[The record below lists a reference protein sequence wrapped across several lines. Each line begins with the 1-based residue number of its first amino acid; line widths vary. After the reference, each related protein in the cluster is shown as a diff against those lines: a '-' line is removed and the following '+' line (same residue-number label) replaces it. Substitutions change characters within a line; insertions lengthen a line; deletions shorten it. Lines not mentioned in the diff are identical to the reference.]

1 MPEEPQN
8 TPPQKTPEP
17 QGPSAGGGGGGEG
30 GGARA
35 GSPGKGPRVDTELE
49 EFRGI
54 MEVPGTFEEGF
65 SWSSLAGAVFVAV
78 LMVPGSIYMTLLA
91 GASIGPAAQWVT
103 LILFIEVARRAN
115 QHLGKAQVFTLFYI
129 SGAIMVTASQL
140 EGGFHGGLGAL
151 WSQFYVQSDAA
162 VAQGIAEQIPAWVAP
177 NDPAVLAE
185 RSLFM
190 KEWLPAI
197 GLIAFTMIIGRI
209 DNMILGY
216 GLFRIA
222 SDIEK
227 LPFPMA
233 PVGAQGILA
242 LTEETDDDRDESRT
256 GVVAPFARKDPAG
269 ATVADPAGEPAGG
282 SWRWRIFTLGSILG
296 LAFGAVYLGVPT
308 VTGALLDEPIT
319 LLPIPFV
326 DYTQDT
332 AAILPAVAVAI
343 SMDLG
348 QVLFGMVLPFWAM
361 IGTGIGLLT
370 TMVLNPILYAGLPDA
385 LPVVGGAGAG
395 VLSSWNPGDNMQQ
408 TVYKNNV
415 DFYFSFSLGVALTIA
430 VAGFVSVG
438 RQLLAAKRR
447 KAEEEAAGFEPK
459 ETTLPEGRGD
469 IRPWAVIATYVVSTA
484 LYLGVSC
491 WLLLLTDGRIH
502 PPLIAVMLFYAI
514 VYTPIL
520 SYVTARLEGI
530 AGEVINLP
538 FVREGSFI
546 LSGYQGV
553 AVWFLPIP
561 IHNYGSMTVFY
572 RQCELT
578 GTKFTSIWKSE
589 LLLTPIILVGS
600 LGFAHFIWGLGP
612 IPGPQYPFAQA
623 WWEVTAENLS
633 LVFSSTLGGFSEFE
647 QAFRADYIFA
657 GFLSGGAL
665 FAVLSWAGAPI
676 FLTYG
681 IVRGLNQTLPF
692 AVFSQLLGAVIGRYY
707 FRRKLGLKWRQ
718 YAPVLAA
725 GFSCG
730 MGLIGTLGVG
740 VTFLAKAVF
749 KVPY

>member
-1 MPEEPQN
+1 MATQKP
-8 TPPQKTPEP
+8 TTTKTPKP
-17 QGPSAGGGGGGEG
+17 
-30 GGARA
+30 
-35 GSPGKGPRVDTELE
+35 KRVDRELE
-49 EFRGI
+49 EFRDL
-54 MEVPGTFEEGF
+54 MVPPGTFENGF
-65 SWSSLAGAVFVAV
+65 TWSSLLGALFVAL

-115 QHLGKAQVFTLFYI
+115 QHLRKAQIFTLFYI

-140 EGGFHGGLGAL
+140 QGGFHGGLGAL

-162 VAQGIAEQIPAWVAP
+162 RASGVADAMDGLNWVAP
-177 NDPAVLAE
+177 MDPEVLAS
-185 RSLFM
+185 RSLLRW
-190 KEWLPAI
+190 EWLPAI

-209 DNMILGY
+209 DNMVLGY
-216 GLFRIA
+216 GLFRVT
-222 SDIEK
+222 SDIER

-233 PVGAQGILA
+233 PIGAQGILA
-242 LTEETDDDRDESRT
+242 LSEEQDEDQLTHAPDDDPT
-256 GVVAPFARKDPAG
+256 DPLN
-269 ATVADPAGEPAGG
+269 DDKQRN
-282 SWRWRIFTLGSILG
+282 WRWRVFSIGSIIG
-296 LAFGAVYLGVPT
+296 LAFGFVYLGIPT
-308 VTGALLDEPIT
+308 VTGALFERPIT

-332 AAILPAVAVAI
+332 ASLLPAVAFAI
-343 SMDLG
+343 SLDLG
-348 QVLFGMVLPFWAM
+348 QVIFGMVLPFWAM
-361 IGTGIGLLT
+361 VGSFIGLLVT
-370 TMVLNPILYAGLPDA
+370 VVLNPILHSGLPDA
-385 LPVVGGAGAG
+385 IPLLGAYDGGT
-395 VLSSWNPGDNMQQ
+395 LTSWNPGDSMQQ

-415 DFYFSFSLGVALTIA
+415 DFYFSFSIGVALTIA
-430 VAGFVSVG
+430 
-438 RQLLAAKRR
+438 
-447 KAEEEAAGFEPK
+447 AAGFISVFRQVREAKRKRK
-459 ETTLPEGRGD
+459 EEQRLGIELDDALDVPEGRGD
-469 IRPWAVIATYVVSTA
+469 IKPWFVILTYIVTTA

-491 WLLLLTDGRIH
+491 WLLWISDGEIH
-502 PPLIAVMLFYAI
+502 GPLVAIMLFYALI
-514 VYTPIL
+514 YTPII

-561 IHNYGSMTVFY
+561 MHNYGSMTVFY

-578 GTKFTSIWKSE
+578 GTKFSSIWKSE

-600 LGFAHFIWGLGP
+600 LLFAHFIWSLGP
-612 IPGPQYPFAQA
+612 IPGPQYPFAQE

-633 LVFSSTLGGFSEFE
+633 LVFSSTLGGYSEFE
-647 QAFRADYIFA
+647 QAFRLDYIAA
-657 GFLSGGAL
+657 GF
-665 FAVLSWAGAPI
+665 VAGAVVFGGLAWLGAPV

-692 AVFSQLLGAVIGRYY
+692 AVVGQFIGALIGHYY
-707 FRRKLGLKWRQ
+707 FRRKMGLKWRQ

-740 VTFLAKAVF
+740 FTFLAKSVF
-749 KVPY
+749 ELPY

>member
-1 MPEEPQN
+1 
-8 TPPQKTPEP
+8 
-17 QGPSAGGGGGGEG
+17 
-30 GGARA
+30 
-35 GSPGKGPRVDTELE
+35 
-49 EFRGI
+49 

-65 SWSSLAGAVFVAV
+65 SWSSLAGAVFVAI

-197 GLIAFTMIIGRI
+197 GLITFTMIIGRI

-242 LTEETDDDRDESRT
+242 LTEENDDDADESRT
-256 GVVAPFARKDPAG
+256 GFIAPFAKDDPAG
-269 ATVADPAGEPAGG
+269 ATAATPRGEPAGG
-282 SWRWRIFTLGSILG
+282 SWRWRIFTLGSIIG

-308 VTGALLDEPIT
+308 VTGALLDRPIT

-332 AAILPAVAVAI
+332 AAILPAVAVAV

-361 IGTGIGLLT
+361 VGTGIGLLT
-370 TMVLNPILYAGLPDA
+370 TMILNPVLYGGLPEL

-395 VLSSWNPGDNMQQ
+395 VLTSWNPGDNMQQ

-438 RQLLAAKRR
+438 KQLMKAKRR
-447 KAEEEAAGFEPK
+447 RAEELAAGIEPE

-491 WLLLLTDGRIH
+491 WLLILTDGRIH
-502 PPLIAVMLFYAI
+502 PPLVAVMLFYAI

-600 LGFAHFIWGLGP
+600 LCFAHFIWGLGP

-647 QAFRADYIFA
+647 QAFRGDYILA

-665 FAVLSWAGAPI
+665 FAFLSWAGAPI

-692 AVFSQLLGAVIGRYY
+692 AVFSQLLGAFIGRYY
-707 FRRKLGLKWRQ
+707 FRRRLGLRWRQ